1 MARSYRSVPVA
12 VSALGLALSF
22 AISDVNAAT
31 IAVNSN
37 ADTAADEGV
46 CTLREAIVSAN
57 TNTVSGSSPG
67 ECAAGEPLPAVDTI
81 AFAIPGAGVH
91 TIRPTSQP
99 PAVTEAVT
107 IDGYTQPGASP
118 NSLAIGDNAVLLI
131 EIDGSGFDN
140 EMFDLQGGGST
151 LRGLV
156 INRVIATYLSLDS
169 SNNTIEGNF
178 LATDASGMSYL
189 GTNTDVIRVQS
200 SNNRI
205 GGSEPASR
213 NVIGA
218 TVALGSSTLFVQGGG
233 TLIQGNYIGVNA
245 AGSGPLQPDDRSTDA
260 IFLIGSAPDT
270 MIGGATPGAGNVIL
284 ATNVGIDLRSTSAN
298 VTIQG
303 NYIGTDATGTFGLG
317 GGVGIS
323 GSAAVPA
330 LTIGGPEPL
339 AGNLISGGTVGIAF
353 FQAESDL
360 VVQGNKIGTDASG
373 TQAISNSSDG
383 ISGGGGTIPGLIGG
397 TAPDEANTIAFNCGR
412 GINLQSSTAWTILG
426 NSIYSNGGTGILNSD
441 AGPHP
446 PPQITSLSINAGTAT
461 VSGTLDATASTTF
474 RIEFY
479 GNVVCDP
486 SGAGEGRTFIGTTDV
501 TTDADGHAVFG
512 PLDFAVPDGEPVITA
527 TATDPDGSTSAF
539 AQCAGSS
546 DRLFRSGFEPAV
558 CGGGF

>member
-1 MARSYRSVPVA
+1 MARFQPRLFVLSV
-12 VSALGLALSF
+12 LGLPLSF
-22 AISDVNAAT
+22 AASAANAAT
-31 IAVNSN
+31 IMVNSN
-37 ADTAADEGV
+37 ADTTADDGV

-57 TNTVSGSSPG
+57 TNLASGGSPG
-67 ECAAGEPLPAVDTI
+67 ECAAGESLPTVDTI

-156 INRVIATYLSLDS
+156 INRVIATYLSLHS

-189 GTNTDVIRVQS
+189 GTNTAVIRVQS

-323 GSAAVPA
+323 GSVAVPA

-353 FQAESDL
+353 FQSESDL
-360 VVQGNKIGTDASG
+360 VIQGNKIGTDASG
-373 TQAISNSSDG
+373 TQAIPNSSDG
-383 ISGGGGTIPGLIGG
+383 ISGGGAIPALVGG
-397 TAPDEANTIAFNCGR
+397 TEPGEANTIAFNCGH
-412 GINLQSSTAWTILG
+412 GINLNSPTAWTTLA
-426 NSIYSNGGTGILNSD
+426 NSIYSNGGVGIVNSGTGPN
-441 AGPHP
+441 
-446 PPQITSLSINAGTAT
+446 PPQITSLSIDAGTAT
-461 VSGTLDATASTTF
+461 VSGTLDATASTTL
-474 RIEFY
+474 RIEFF
-479 GNVVCDP
+479 GNIVCDP
-486 SGAGEGRTFIGTTDV
+486 SGAGEGRSFIGTTDV
-501 TTDADGHAVFG
+501 TTDADGHADFG
-512 PLDFAVPDGEPVITA
+512 PLDFTVPDGEPVITA
-527 TATDPDGSTSAF
+527 TATDPDGSTSVF
-539 AQCAGSS
+539 AQCAGVS
-546 DRLFRSGFEPAV
+546 DRLFSSGFEPSV